1 MPITDSCSLSVVL
14 GLTGFVAAADP
25 CAARSAAIPTL
36 DVTSVAATAHPKNL
50 LEVRM
55 ANAEPVTL
63 PNPSA
68 VFCIENGGKYETRR
82 AADGSQNGVCI
93 LPDGSEVDAWQFFR
107 EKNKAK

>member
-1 MPITDSCSLSVVL
+1 MRITNLCSLSIVL
-14 GLTGFVAAADP
+14 GLTGLEAAAVP
-25 CAARSAAIPTL
+25 SAAMSAAIPTL
-36 DVTSVAATAHPKNL
+36 NVTSVAATAYPNNL
-50 LEVRM
+50 PEVRM

-68 VFCIENGGKYETRR
+68 AFCIENGGKYEIRQ
-82 AADGSQNGVCI
+82 AADGSQSSVCI

>member
-1 MPITDSCSLSVVL
+1 MRITESCSLFL
-14 GLTGFVAAADP
+14 GLTGLEAAAVP
-25 CAARSAAIPTL
+25 SAAMSVVITAL
-36 DVTSVAATAHPKNL
+36 DVTSIATTARQNNHHELRK
-50 LEVRM
+50 
-55 ANAEPVTL
+55 ANAEPSTL

-68 VFCIENGGKYETRR
+68 VFCIEYGGKYETRR